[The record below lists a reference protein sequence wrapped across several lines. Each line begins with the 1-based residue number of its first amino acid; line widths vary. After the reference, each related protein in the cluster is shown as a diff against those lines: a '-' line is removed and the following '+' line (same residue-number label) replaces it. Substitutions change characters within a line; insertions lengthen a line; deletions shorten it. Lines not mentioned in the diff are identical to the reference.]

1 MFVRILVVFIFLMF
15 PVCNVQA
22 DENVFQVGVSYVE
35 RIPSNFFGTWRV
47 KSTLTDTNSPS
58 NFKQKNLDIWNIS
71 KNGNVINIKNPFS
84 GAEAT
89 VTLNYANENSINF
102 TKISNYE
109 GKRLTDTVK
118 ITIDGDS
125 FSGENIILLETL
137 SNVDNSVIKTATGK
151 YRLNGEKI
159 AQ

>member
-1 MFVRILVVFIFLMF
+1 MWIRILVVLICLMF

-22 DENVFQVGVSYVE
+22 DEGTFQVGVSYIDYV
-35 RIPSNFFGTWRV
+35 PSDFFGTWRV
-47 KSTLTDTNSPS
+47 KSVLVETNNPS
-58 NFKQKNLDIWNIS
+58 NFKQKNLDIWNIL
-71 KNGNVINIKNPFS
+71 KDGNVVNIRNPFS
-84 GAEAT
+84 GAQAS
-89 VTLNYANENSINF
+89 VTLNYADRNSINF
-102 TKISNYE
+102 TKTSNYE

-118 ITIDGDS
+118 ITIDGES

-137 SNVDNSVIKTATGK
+137 SNVDNSVIKSATAT

>member
-1 MFVRILVVFIFLMF
+1 MWIRILVVLICLMF

-22 DENVFQVGVSYVE
+22 DEGTFQVGVSYIDYV
-35 RIPSNFFGTWRV
+35 PSDFFGTWRV
-47 KSTLTDTNSPS
+47 KSVLTETNSPS
-58 NFKQKNLDIWNIS
+58 NFKQKNLDIWNIL
-71 KNGNVINIKNPFS
+71 KDGNVVNIRNPFS
-84 GAEAT
+84 GAQAS
-89 VTLNYANENSINF
+89 VTLNYADKNSINF
-102 TKISNYE
+102 TKTSNYE

-118 ITIDGDS
+118 ITIDGES

-137 SNVDNSVIKTATGK
+137 SNVDNSVIKSATAT

>member
-1 MFVRILVVFIFLMF
+1 MWIRILVVLICLMF

-22 DENVFQVGVSYVE
+22 DENTFQVGVSYIDYV
-35 RIPSNFFGTWRV
+35 PSDFFGTWRV
-47 KSTLTDTNSPS
+47 KSVLVETNSPS
-58 NFKQKNLDIWNIS
+58 NFKQKNLDIWNIL
-71 KNGNVINIKNPFS
+71 KDGNVVNIRNPFS
-84 GAEAT
+84 GAQAS
-89 VTLNYANENSINF
+89 VTLNYADKNSINF
-102 TKISNYE
+102 TKTSNYE

-118 ITIDGDS
+118 ITIDGES

-137 SNVDNSVIKTATGK
+137 SNVDNSVIKSATAT

>member
-1 MFVRILVVFIFLMF
+1 MLIRVLAVLIFLMF

-35 RIPSNFFGTWRV
+35 RVPSNFFGTWRV
-47 KSTLTDTNSPS
+47 KSTLAETNSPS
-58 NFKQKNLDIWNIS
+58 NFKQKNIDIWNIS
-71 KNGNVINIKNPFS
+71 KDGNVVNIRNPFS
-84 GAEAT
+84 GAQAS
-89 VTLNYANENSINF
+89 VNLNYADSSTINF
-102 TKISNYE
+102 TKTSNYE

-137 SNVDNSVIKTATGK
+137 SNVDNSVIKTAKAT

>member
-1 MFVRILVVFIFLMF
+1 MWIRILVVLICLMF

-22 DENVFQVGVSYVE
+22 DEGTFQVGVSYIDYV
-35 RIPSNFFGTWRV
+35 PSDFFGTWRV
-47 KSTLTDTNSPS
+47 KSVLVKTNSPS
-58 NFKQKNLDIWNIS
+58 NFKQKNLDIWNIL
-71 KNGNVINIKNPFS
+71 KEGNVVNIRNPFS
-84 GAEAT
+84 GAQAS
-89 VTLNYANENSINF
+89 VTLNYADKNSINF
-102 TKISNYE
+102 TKTSNYE

-118 ITIDGDS
+118 ITIDGES

-137 SNVDNSVIKTATGK
+137 SNVDNSVIKSATAT

>member
-1 MFVRILVVFIFLMF
+1 MWIRILVVLICLMF

-22 DENVFQVGVSYVE
+22 DEGTFQVGVSYIDYV
-35 RIPSNFFGTWRV
+35 PSDFFGTWRV
-47 KSTLTDTNSPS
+47 KSVLTETNSPS
-58 NFKQKNLDIWNIS
+58 NFKQKNLDIWNIL
-71 KNGNVINIKNPFS
+71 KDGNVVSIRNPFS
-84 GAEAT
+84 GAQAS
-89 VTLNYANENSINF
+89 VTLNYADKNSINF
-102 TKISNYE
+102 TKTSNYE

-118 ITIDGDS
+118 ITIDGES

-137 SNVDNSVIKTATGK
+137 SNVDNSVIKSATAT